1 MKNAAAFNMM
11 CMRNMRMRM
20 FACVCAS
27 FSAKAN

>member
-1 MKNAAAFNMM
+1 MKNAAFNMM